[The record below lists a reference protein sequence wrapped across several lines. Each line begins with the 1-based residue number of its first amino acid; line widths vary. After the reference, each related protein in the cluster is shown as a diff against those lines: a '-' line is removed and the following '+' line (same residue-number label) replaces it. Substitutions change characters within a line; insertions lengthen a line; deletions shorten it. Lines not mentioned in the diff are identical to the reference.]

1 MNKSKLFKSFLTA
14 IVVIAFGAPAVASA
28 GDSDELDGVSISVS
42 YADLNLQNEEGAVA
56 LYRRLKQ
63 ASKRACDFRGLNI
76 AGSVDQ
82 MAKTRQCYAS
92 ALAADVE
99 KMDNDLVTNLH
110 NS

>member
-1 MNKSKLFKSFLTA
+1 MNKSKLFKSCLTA
-14 IVVIAFGAPAVASA
+14 IVVVAFGAPAVASV
-28 GDSDELDGVSISVS
+28 GDSDELDSVSISVS

-76 AGSVDQ
+76 AGSVSQ
-82 MAKTRQCYAS
+82 MLKSRQCYIS
-92 ALAADVE
+92 ALTGAVE
-99 KMDNDLVTNLH
+99 QMDNDLVTSLH